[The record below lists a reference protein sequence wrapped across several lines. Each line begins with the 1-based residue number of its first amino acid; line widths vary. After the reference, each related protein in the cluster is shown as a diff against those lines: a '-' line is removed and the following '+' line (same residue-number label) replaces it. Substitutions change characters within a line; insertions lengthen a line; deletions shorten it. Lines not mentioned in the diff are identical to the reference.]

1 MREKRGTSRWK
12 RHKGTTRLVLKHA
25 SPLNNALAA
34 IYPNITRGKQALN
47 PLPHLCFHT
56 SLARIWTKTLIP
68 FQHLRKDTK
77 IKQGDIK
84 HTNEKR
90 NAKRREESGGG
101 RLLPPSSVNNAGDA
115 ARQGAT
121 PQSIPPTAGQTPSPA
136 TRERCRRIAPPRS
149 VMPPPTGS
157 RRGCH
162 DEPKASHAPR
172 CPHPP

>member
-90 NAKRREESGGG
+90 NAKRREERGE
-101 RLLPPSSVNNAGDA
+101 RR
-115 ARQGAT
+115 RQTAT
-121 PQSIPPTAGQTPSPA
+121 AVLRQ
-136 TRERCRRIAPPRS
+136 RRRRRCPPRS
-149 VMPPPTGS
+149 NPTINTPNSRPNTIASNEGAMPPNSAPKVGNAPT
-157 RRGCH
+157 
-162 DEPKASHAPR
+162 DWLKARMP
-172 CPHPP
+172 